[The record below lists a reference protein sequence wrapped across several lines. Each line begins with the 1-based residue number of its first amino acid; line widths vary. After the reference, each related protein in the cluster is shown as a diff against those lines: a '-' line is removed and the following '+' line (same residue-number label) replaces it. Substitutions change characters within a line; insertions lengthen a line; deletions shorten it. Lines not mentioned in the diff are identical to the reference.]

1 MGLVLTG
8 SDGGTM
14 STTEEKLRQYL
25 KRVTVDL
32 GEARQRL
39 REAEERHQEPIA
51 IISMACRYPG
61 GVTSPE
67 NLWDLVATGGD
78 AIGPFPTNRG
88 WDLDHLYHPD
98 PDHPGTSYVRE
109 GGFLHDADEFDAS
122 FFNISPRE
130 ALAMDPQQRLL
141 LEVAW
146 ELLERAHI
154 DPTTLKGTS
163 TGVYAGVSSQ
173 DYLSRIPRIP
183 EGFEGYT
190 ATGGLTSVV
199 SGRVA
204 YALGLEGPAVT
215 LDTACSSSLVATH
228 LAVRALRQGEC
239 TLALAGGVTVFT
251 AATAYVEF
259 SKQRGFAPDARCK
272 AFAAAADGTGFS
284 EGAGLVLL
292 ERLSDAERNGHQ
304 VLAVI
309 RGTAVNQDGASNGLA
324 APNDAAQERVIRQA
338 LADARLPADQVDA
351 VEAHG
356 TGTTL
361 GDPIE
366 AEALLATYGQERP
379 EDRPLWL
386 GSIKSNIGHTQ
397 AAAGIA
403 GVIKMVMAL
412 RHGSLPATLHVDEPT
427 SHVDWSRGAVR
438 LLTEPVDW
446 PATERPRG
454 AGVSAFGISGT
465 NAHVILEE
473 ATPSPEPDTDAAEP
487 AVLGGVAPWVL
498 SARTPEA
505 LADQA
510 RRLARTITDT
520 PGSSPAEVAWSLAT
534 TRATF
539 DHRAV
544 VTGTDLTDLTAA
556 LEALAT
562 GGEHPHLTRGT
573 ALDPQQGPV
582 LVFPGQGS
590 QWPGMAIDLLDS
602 SPAFATRI
610 TACEQA
616 LAPYVDWSLT
626 AVLRSTD
633 TTTDPHRVDVI
644 QPTLWAVMVSLAGLW
659 QDFGITPAAVIG
671 HSQGEIAAAH
681 IAGALTLD
689 DAAKVVALRS
699 QALRAL
705 AGHGAMASLTLSAE
719 DTARVLTDLGQTAED
734 IAIAA
739 HNGPRST
746 VISGPPD
753 QITTTLAAAEAQGAR
768 TRTID
773 VDYASHS
780 PHVDRIRDTILTQL
794 ADLTPTTPTIPF
806 YSTVTTEPLTTT
818 PLDAHYWFTNLR
830 QPVRFTDT
838 LTTLLT
844 HRHRHFIE
852 ASPHPVLTPGIQDAI
867 DDADVPATTI
877 PTLRRNHATPHDLAD
892 ALAHAHTTG
901 LTVDWRPWY
910 TTTPPTTTD
919 LPTYPFQR
927 QRYWLPDEL
936 ADAPPPEADEEEV
949 RFWSAVDTQ
958 DLPALSETLGLGE
971 EDGRRSSLGA
981 VLPTLSRWHR
991 ERHERA
997 TVNSWRYRI
1006 GWRLLPDLVP
1016 AAVAGWW
1023 LLVVPPED
1031 AEPWADAC
1039 ERALTAGGGEV
1050 RRLVADGR
1058 TGTAELA
1065 ASLRALCAAGPSPAG
1080 VLSLLPLDERPHET
1094 FPAVIGGV
1102 TGTLVLLRALLE
1114 AELDAPLWCATRGAV
1129 AVADDERPQ
1138 APAQAQV
1145 WGLGRV
1151 AALEHPMAWG
1161 GLVDLPASIEDL
1173 APDLLCATLAGR
1185 DGEDQV
1191 ALRPAGAFARRLLSA
1206 PLDAEAPTRE
1216 WTPREGV
1223 LVTGGVAG
1231 AAAHVA
1237 RWLATSGTKRIVLLA
1252 PGGEAAPGGAELVAE
1267 LAELGAE
1274 ATVVDGVPSE
1284 PSARHELADRLAASG
1299 LRVRTIIHTGAPG
1312 DRAPLAELTPD
1323 QLAKALSAAVG
1334 GADRLAELCGLEADD
1349 PVVVFSSVVA
1359 VWGAGEHG
1367 ARAAA
1372 DAYLDAVARRR
1383 EVAGGRVVRVAWGV
1397 WDDMAERAAVERSEL
1412 HGLPALDPALALTAL
1427 RRTLDQDGHD
1437 EAHAVFADVDW
1448 ERFAPLFTLARA
1460 SRLFDEIPAAR
1471 RAGRAGPGS
1480 PESDDSGSLTALR
1493 DRLTAQKPEAR
1504 TGTLLALVRTHA
1516 ASALRYSAAELV
1528 EPDQP
1533 FNELGFDSLT
1543 AVEFR
1548 NRLRGATGLSLSPTL
1563 VFDYPTPTALAV
1575 HLVSR
1580 VLPAEPAEEPAA
1592 AHLDE
1597 IEAALAAL
1605 DADDPRRSGL
1615 THRLRVLLWRYTDGE
1630 GASEPREETGGDDME
1645 TASADEMFALI
1656 DREFGE
1662 S

>member
-1 MGLVLTG
+1 
-8 SDGGTM
+8 M
-14 STTEEKLRQYL
+14 STTEDKLRQYL
-25 KRVTVDL
+25 KRVTLDL
-32 GEARQRL
+32 GQARQRL
-39 REAEERHQEPIA
+39 REVEERHREPIA
-51 IISMACRYPG
+51 IIAMACRYPG

-67 NLWDLVATGGD
+67 GLWDVVASGAD
-78 AIGPFPTNRG
+78 ALGPFPANRG
-88 WDLDHLYHPD
+88 WDLDHLFHPD
-98 PDHPGTSYVRE
+98 PDHPGTSYVQE

-146 ELLERAHI
+146 ELLERARI
-154 DPTTLKGTS
+154 DPTTLKGTP

-251 AATAYVEF
+251 AATAFVEF

-292 ERLSDAERNGHQ
+292 ERLSDARRNGHH

-309 RGTAVNQDGASNGLA
+309 RGSAVNQDGASNGLA

-412 RHGSLPATLHVDEPT
+412 RHGTLPATLHVDEPT
-427 SHVDWSRGAVR
+427 SHVDWSSGAVR
-438 LLTEPVDW
+438 LLTVPVDW
-446 PATERPRG
+446 PTAERPRG

-473 ATPSPEPDTDAAEP
+473 APEAPEPDADEP
-487 AVLGGVAPWVL
+487 GVLGGVAPWVL
-498 SARTPEA
+498 SARTHEA
-505 LADQA
+505 LAEQA
-510 RRLARTITDT
+510 RRLTRTITDN
-520 PGSSPAEVAWSLAT
+520 PGVSPTEVAWSLAT

-539 DHRAV
+539 DRRAV
-544 VTGTDLTDLTAA
+544 VTGTDPAELLAA
-556 LEALAT
+556 LDALAD

-582 LVFPGQGS
+582 FVFPGQGS
-590 QWPGMAIDLLDS
+590 QWAGMAVGLLDS
-602 SPAFATRI
+602 SPAFASRI
-610 TACEQA
+610 AACEQA

-626 AVLRSTD
+626 AVLRGTD
-633 TTTDPHRVDVI
+633 TTTDPQRVDVI
-644 QPTLWAVMVSLAGLW
+644 QPTLWAMMVSLAGMW
-659 QDFGITPAAVIG
+659 QDFGVTPAAVIG
-671 HSQGEIAAAH
+671 HSQGEIAAACV
-681 IAGALTLD
+681 AGALTLE

-705 AGHGAMASLTLSAE
+705 AGHGAMASLTLTAD
-719 DTARVLTDLGQTAED
+719 DTARILADLGETAEGV
-734 IAIAA
+734 AIAA

-753 QITTTLAAAEAQGAR
+753 QIATVLTAAETQGAR

-780 PHVDRIRDTILTQL
+780 PHVDRIRDTILDQL

-806 YSTVTTEPLTTT
+806 YSTVTTERLTTT
-818 PLDAHYWFTNLR
+818 PLDADYWFTNLR
-830 QPVRFTDT
+830 QPVRFTNT
-838 LTTLLT
+838 LTTLLD
-844 HRHRHFIE
+844 RGHRHFIE
-852 ASPHPVLTPGIQDAI
+852 AGPHPVLTPGIQDTI
-867 DDADVPATTI
+867 DDADIPATTI
-877 PTLRRNHATPHDLAD
+877 PTLRRDHGTPHDLAD

-901 LTVDWRPWY
+901 LTVNWRPWY
-910 TTTPPTTTD
+910 PATKPTTTD

-927 QRYWLPDEL
+927 ERFWLPDEL
-936 ADAPPPEADEEEV
+936 TDAPPPEADEEEV
-949 RFWSAVDTQ
+949 RFWGAVDGL

-991 ERHERA
+991 ERHERT

-1006 GWRLLPDLVP
+1006 GWRPLPGPGP
-1016 AAVAGWW
+1016 AAVAGSW
-1023 LLVVPPED
+1023 LLVVGPEG
-1031 AEPWADAC
+1031 AGAWADAC
-1039 ERALTAGGGEV
+1039 EQALTAGGGEV

-1058 TGTAELA
+1058 ADPAELA
-1065 ASLRALCAAGPSPAG
+1065 ASLRAVCAAGPSLAG

-1094 FPAVIGGV
+1094 YPAVIGGV

-1151 AALEHPMAWG
+1151 AALEHPTAWG
-1161 GLVDLPASIEDL
+1161 GLVDLPASVEDL
-1173 APDLLCATLAGR
+1173 VPGLLCATLAGR

-1191 ALRPAGAFARRLLSA
+1191 ALRPAGAFARRLLPA
-1206 PLDAEAPTRE
+1206 PLDAEAATRE

-1237 RWLATSGTKRIVLLA
+1237 RWLATGGTKRIVLLA
-1252 PGGEAAPGGAELVAE
+1252 PGGQAAPGGAELVAE

-1284 PSARHELADRLAASG
+1284 PSGRHELADRLAASG

-1312 DRAPLAELTPD
+1312 DRTPLAELTPD
-1323 QLAKALSAAVG
+1323 RLAESLSAAVG
-1334 GADRLAELCGLEADD
+1334 GADRLPELCGLEPDD

-1383 EVAGGRVVRVAWGV
+1383 EAAGGPVVRVAWGV
-1397 WDDMAERAAVERSEL
+1397 WDDMAERAAVERSGR

-1427 RRTLDQDGHD
+1427 RRTLDQAGHD

-1448 ERFAPLFTLARA
+1448 ERFAPLFTLGRA

-1471 RAGRAGPGS
+1471 RAGRAAPGS

-1493 DRLTAQKPEAR
+1493 DRLAAQKPEAR
-1504 TGTLLALVRTHA
+1504 TGTLLALVRAHA

-1548 NRLRGATGLSLSPTL
+1548 NRLRDATGLTLSPTL
-1563 VFDYPTPTALAV
+1563 VFDYPTPTALAG

-1580 VLPAEPAEEPAA
+1580 VLPAEPAEVPAA
-1592 AHLDE
+1592 EHLDG

-1615 THRLRVLLWRYTDGE
+1615 THRLQVLLWRYTDGE
-1630 GASEPREETGGDDME
+1630 SASEPGEETGGDDLE
-1645 TASADEMFALI
+1645 TASADEVFALI